1 MDNSNYFVGSCR
13 ISQKYQFIKYLS
25 AGWLVRWLACP
36 LAGLSAGWLVLSVK
50 KFTIDP
56 DNEVCTL
63 LYTPYKEN
71 EKNRIDKI
79 MFLVYIYSGGKL

>member
-1 MDNSNYFVGSCR
+1 VEVGNGNYFVIGCSMSKKHR
-13 ISQKYQFIKYLS
+13 LLKVL
-25 AGWLVRWLACP
+25 P
-36 LAGLSAGWLVLSVK
+36 LEFRGTQDFQPLFVLSVK
-50 KFTIDP
+50 YFTVDHIS
-56 DNEVCTL
+56 EICTL